1 MSATDELEQASPAT
15 LVNKVTVAIRL
26 ACLYA
31 GKNVAIENAIKE
43 LVPTLDAF
51 LTRRGRAAILGEHGL
66 AYVNGRLIRGKKNA
80 GWLKD
85 WNDLLE
91 RYGLGGIFFSG
102 VWGEEHVRAL
112 LDVFVAATAEKGDAR
127 AQVLER
133 VDQAVLAPAV
143 IRLFTP
149 EQAAAYVREEE
160 EGHLDTR
167 SLAAFYYAR
176 LIALAE
182 ASGKAVVAQ
191 GNPDLYSRLSQQAL
205 LKLLGHLDS
214 RAFEHQL
221 LLQSAR
227 RHSDELQGYA
237 VHCANVTVYSLL
249 VGRLLGLNE
258 NELLRLGYA
267 ALYHDVG
274 RARGTP
280 DGPNAHVEDG
290 MILCLKGRSSGPANR
305 ARLIVAREHLIK
317 SHGFMRRHRPP
328 HVLSAIV
335 SLCNAYDLL
344 ENGLLDGPPL
354 GPRGALAALAA
365 EGRFDQPWLD
375 LLSDALGTFPRG
387 SCVLV
392 PGGGAAVVVEGG
404 ARRGQRP
411 LLREV
416 LDPEGAPLPGDRLV
430 EVDAALLRDEQAR
443 AQLIDW
449 REVLARP
456 LPQTLVLLEGQAAE
470 AAPAPEPEPAAPIE
484 LGGQMLLSD
493 DMARAYQIGATRAGE
508 GGNRFDVTIQGD
520 GAFPGLR
527 EPAEQAVVELAPGEP
542 AVIERERELLSRGLP
557 GLVRLLDAGK
567 TGAGEPYLVLERLA
581 PSPSARFRRRTDP
594 ATALDVFLNALD
606 DLRRLHGAS
615 QGLVLCGIDPGAIQL
630 RMGDHGRDLDDA
642 TYLQRLASGD
652 WSPVFARIA
661 DARDK
666 RELERERGA
675 AGEQLGSPIYL
686 APEAAPILLSGRV
699 LQGHYSPKSDVYA
712 LTLTLYTL
720 LSGRFPY
727 EKTGVYQLEGGE
739 LQAALSRIK
748 HEHLDPIDPEALAA
762 VVDDSTRERLE
773 RLLRMGL
780 APDPNLRPSAQA
792 LLRVARQA
800 FDAREHQPEGPGLRL
815 RQGRLPGP
823 TGASYGI

>member
-1 MSATDELEQASPAT
+1 MSATDELELASPSA

-31 GKNVAIENAIKE
+31 GKNVAIENAIKD

-51 LTRRGRAAILGEHGL
+51 LARRGRAAILGEHGL

-91 RYGLGGIFFSG
+91 RYALGGLFFSG
-102 VWGEEHVRAL
+102 AWSEEHVRAL

-127 AQVLER
+127 SAVLER
-133 VDQAVLAPAV
+133 VDQAVMAPAV

-205 LKLLGHLDS
+205 NKLLSHLDS

-221 LLQSAR
+221 LLLTAR
-227 RHSDELQGYA
+227 EHPEELQGYA
-237 VHCANVTVYSLL
+237 VHCANVAVYSLL
-249 VGRLLGLNE
+249 IGRLLGFNR

-280 DGPNAHVEDG
+280 DKPNAHVEDG
-290 MILCLKGRSSGPANR
+290 LILCLKGRASGPANR
-305 ARLIVAREHLIK
+305 ARLIVAREHHIK
-317 SHGFMRRHRPP
+317 SDNFMRRHRPP
-328 HVLSAIV
+328 HVLSTIV
-335 SLCNAYDLL
+335 SLAEAYDLL
-344 ENGLLDGPPL
+344 ENGLLDQPPL

-365 EGRFDQPWLD
+365 GGRFEKPWLD

-392 PGGGAAVVVEGG
+392 PGGGAAVVVDGG
-404 ARRGQRP
+404 ARRDQRP
-411 LLREV
+411 LVREV
-416 LDPEGAPLPGDRLV
+416 IGPDGARQPGERLV
-430 EVDAALLRDEQAR
+430 EVDASLLRDEQAR

-456 LPQTLVLLEGQAAE
+456 LPPQLVLLERGAAAAE
-470 AAPAPEPEPAAPIE
+470 DSAPKPAAESVE

-493 DMARAYQIGATRAGE
+493 DMARAYQIGQTRAGE
-508 GGNRFDVTIQGD
+508 GGDRFDVMIQGD
-520 GAFPGLR
+520 GSFPGLR
-527 EPAEQAVVELAPGEP
+527 EPAEQAVVEVAPGQP
-542 AVIERERELLSRGLP
+542 QVIERERDLLSRGLP
-557 GLVRLLDAGK
+557 GLVRLLDSGK
-567 TGAGEPYLVLERLA
+567 TGGGEPYLVLERLA
-581 PSPSARFRRRTDP
+581 PAPSARFRCRTDP
-594 ATALDVFLNALD
+594 ASAIDLFLNSLD

-615 QGLVLCGIDPGAIQL
+615 QGVVLCGIDPAAIQL

-642 TYLQRLASGD
+642 TYLARLASGD
-652 WSPVFARIA
+652 WCPVFARIA

-686 APEAAPILLSGRV
+686 APETAPILLSGRV
-699 LQGHYSPKSDVYA
+699 LQGHYSPKSDIYA

-720 LSGRFPY
+720 LTGRFPY
-727 EKTGVYQLEGGE
+727 EKSGVYQLQGAE

-748 HEHLDPIDPEALAA
+748 HEHVDPIDPEALTT
-762 VVDDSTRERLE
+762 VVDAQTSERLE
-773 RLLRMGL
+773 RLFRMGL
-780 APDPNLRPSAQA
+780 APDPTLRPSAQS

-800 FDAREHQPEGPGLRL
+800 FDVREHQPEGPGLRL
-815 RQGRLPGP
+815 RQGRLPSP
-823 TGASYGI
+823 TGASYGV